1 MLFALVAPLQ
11 KLSVAPDLADHKS
24 TYRFETKLLDCRSTL
39 ALFQWQISRTRIKQ
53 VGTEPCCIP
62 SSLGRCIWYLVALKT
77 SVKWRTYFTRSEK
90 LRALGSVP
98 FQSWSL
104 SEVCQGKWGCWQLN
118 YSTVTLF
125 CVLFPVAASDL
136 SAVLVEWAWAIA
148 PWNTHR
154 CRISNTAVAV
164 TTSPACAKTD
174 ITNQSLDWLVDIT
187 NQGSF
192 VSWDVAPEFSA
203 CASALSLTN
212 GFIHSFH
219 KY

>member
-1 MLFALVAPLQ
+1 MHLI
-11 KLSVAPDLADHKS
+11 LSGS
-24 TYRFETKLLDCRSTL
+24 EN
-39 ALFQWQISRTRIKQ
+39 
-53 VGTEPCCIP
+53 PCEMKNLPYQLSEAHCP
-62 SSLGRCIWYLVALKT
+62 SLSAFSI
-77 SVKWRTYFTRSEK
+77 F
-90 LRALGSVP
+90 
-98 FQSWSL
+98 WSL

-125 CVLFPVAASDL
+125 RVLFPVVASDL

-187 NQGSF
+187 NQASF
-192 VSWDVAPEFSA
+192 VIRDVAPEFSA
-203 CASALSLTN
+203 CASASLTN

-219 KY
+219 KYECSNYNG